1 MTPNNFRHIFSF
13 KFIYRKLI
21 IIFILFFALFVKGAW
36 QNTSSEQAFC
46 QNISYSQLTPTTCRT
61 CAFGKSV
68 LLNKSGTGNKCMGSL
83 PQNARL
89 GVTRT
94 PCTLL
99 QAKPPQTNDKEEEFV
114 LFIVDFSN
122 SMTEK
127 LHGTKKINMVLDTM
141 QELLPQIPPNQRV
154 GLRVYGHKGGYVV
167 PGLACKAS
175 SLIVPMVKNSAAQIQ
190 SALFSLKPT
199 GWTPITYSLKQA
211 VNSDFAGV
219 KGKKRIILLTDGG
232 ENCDESPCDY
242 VLELTKTR
250 QDIYIDVIAFN
261 IYDQE
266 ANNQL
271 KCTALVTQ
279 GKFYSANTA
288 AELMQSLKSSLNA
301 QKEVQG
307 VIITH

>member
-1 MTPNNFRHIFSF
+1 MNFYS
-13 KFIYRKLI
+13 RKLI
-21 IIFILFFALFVKGAW
+21 YIFIIFFALFVNTLCANSSVQKG
-36 QNTSSEQAFC
+36 
-46 QNISYSQLTPTTCRT
+46 
-61 CAFGKSV
+61 CATKD
-68 LLNKSGTGNKCMGSL
+68 NN
-83 PQNARL
+83 
-89 GVTRT
+89 
-94 PCTLL
+94 
-99 QAKPPQTNDKEEEFV
+99 EEFI

-141 QELLPQIPPNQRV
+141 QELLPKIPLSKRV
-154 GLRVYGHKGGYVV
+154 GLRVYGHKGGYAV

-175 SLIVPMVKNSAAQIQ
+175 SLIVPMIKGSAPQIQ
-190 SALFSLKPT
+190 SALFSIKPT

-219 KGKKRIILLTDGG
+219 PGKKRIILLTDGG

-242 VLELTKTR
+242 VMELTKTR
-250 QDIYIDVIAFN
+250 QDIFIDVIAFN
-261 IYDQE
+261 IYDRE

-271 KCTALVTQ
+271 KCTALVTS

-288 AELMQSLKSSLNA
+288 AELMNSLQKSLNV

>member
-13 KFIYRKLI
+13 KFFYRKLI

-46 QNISYSQLTPTTCRT
+46 QN
-61 CAFGKSV
+61 
-68 LLNKSGTGNKCMGSL
+68 
-83 PQNARL
+83 
-89 GVTRT
+89 
-94 PCTLL
+94 
-99 QAKPPQTNDKEEEFV
+99 NDLEEEFV

>member
-1 MTPNNFRHIFSF
+1 MNIFS
-13 KFIYRKLI
+13 RKLI
-21 IIFILFFALFVKGAW
+21 FIIFIVFFMLFVNTLSSKALIQKGSAIK
-36 QNTSSEQAFC
+36 E
-46 QNISYSQLTPTTCRT
+46 
-61 CAFGKSV
+61 
-68 LLNKSGTGNKCMGSL
+68 
-83 PQNARL
+83 
-89 GVTRT
+89 
-94 PCTLL
+94 
-99 QAKPPQTNDKEEEFV
+99 NDEEFI

-141 QELLPQIPPNQRV
+141 QELLPQVPQDKRV
-154 GLRVYGHKGGYVV
+154 GLRVYGHKGGYFM
-167 PGLACKAS
+167 PGMACKAS
-175 SLIVPMVKNSAAQIQ
+175 SLIVPMIKGSAPQIQ
-190 SALFSLKPT
+190 SALFSLRPT

-219 KGKKRIILLTDGG
+219 PGKKRIILLTDGG

-242 VLELTKTR
+242 VMELTKTR
-250 QDIYIDVIAFN
+250 QDIFIDVIAFN

-271 KCTALVTQ
+271 KCTALVTS

-288 AELMQSLKSSLNA
+288 AELMQSLQNSLNV

-307 VIITH
+307 VIISH

>member
-1 MTPNNFRHIFSF
+1 MLKNMP
-13 KFIYRKLI
+13 KKLI
-21 IIFILFFALFVKGAW
+21 SLFIILIFLSCVNTIVKLENSYGFAKDTVNNGR
-36 QNTSSEQAFC
+36 N
-46 QNISYSQLTPTTCRT
+46 
-61 CAFGKSV
+61 
-68 LLNKSGTGNKCMGSL
+68 
-83 PQNARL
+83 
-89 GVTRT
+89 
-94 PCTLL
+94 
-99 QAKPPQTNDKEEEFV
+99 EEFI

-141 QELLPQIPPNQRV
+141 QELLPKLPENQRV
-154 GLRVYGHKGGYVV
+154 GLRVYGHKGGYLM
-167 PGLACKAS
+167 PQAACKAS
-175 SLIVPMVKNSAAQIQ
+175 TLLVPMTKGSAPAIQ
-190 SALFSLKPT
+190 AALFALKPT

-219 KGKKRIILLTDGG
+219 NGKKRIILLTDGG

-242 VLELTKTR
+242 VMELQKTR

-271 KCTALVTQ
+271 KCTALVTS

-288 AELMQSLKSSLNA
+288 AELVKSLSDSLNIS
-301 QKEVQG
+301 KEVQG

>member
-1 MTPNNFRHIFSF
+1 MNSIS
-13 KFIYRKLI
+13 RKLI
-21 IIFILFFALFVKGAW
+21 SIIFIVFFVLFVNTLSLKALTQKGSA
-36 QNTSSEQAFC
+36 Q
-46 QNISYSQLTPTTCRT
+46 
-61 CAFGKSV
+61 
-68 LLNKSGTGNKCMGSL
+68 
-83 PQNARL
+83 
-89 GVTRT
+89 
-94 PCTLL
+94 
-99 QAKPPQTNDKEEEFV
+99 KESDEFI

-141 QELLPQIPPNQRV
+141 QELLPQISPDKRV
-154 GLRVYGHKGGYVV
+154 GLRVYGHKGGNFI
-167 PGLACKAS
+167 PGMACNAS
-175 SLIVPMVKNSAAQIQ
+175 SLIVPMIKGSAPQIQ
-190 SALFSLKPT
+190 SALFSLQPT

-219 KGKKRIILLTDGG
+219 SGKKRIILLTDGG

-242 VLELTKTR
+242 VMELTKTR
-250 QDIYIDVIAFN
+250 QDIFIDVIAFN

-271 KCTALVTQ
+271 KCTALVTS

-288 AELMQSLKSSLNA
+288 AELMQSLQNSLNV

-307 VIITH
+307 VIISH